1 MKRYTP
7 DELKAVLDAHKKW
20 TLDQKGGS
28 RADLS
33 GANLSGANL
42 SGANLSRADLSGA
55 YLGGAYLGGAYLGG
69 ADLSG
74 AYLGGAY
81 LGGAD
86 LSGANLSRVDLSGAN
101 LSRVDLSGANL
112 SRANLSGVDLSR
124 ANLSGANLS
133 GVDLSGTDLK
143 IHALEVFTGL
153 YPYQCWAFVTD
164 QGVPWVRMGCLWKT
178 VEEWDQIGIRKSN
191 VIEFPDDGS
200 EKCERRVRAFEF
212 TRTAALAM
220 AEKFRAENP
229 TQAMA

>member
-86 LSGANLSRVDLSGAN
+86 LSGADLSGVDLSGAN

-112 SRANLSGVDLSR
+112 SRANLSGANLSR

-133 GVDLSGTDLK
+133 RADLSGTDLK